1 MSFFSNSSAWL
12 RQRNTVLTFLSIA
25 LFTFSFA
32 VNSSVAINVP
42 IRLPASPR
50 YQGRSVTCPAR
61 CAASGPNPGNWSL
74 YHNFEQLASCKESL
88 FYSFSFSDPVDDPD
102 SFHRIHTCTSFGPDW
117 ATLPVNTSNLALQS
131 KDAPAPVN
139 GTYQIGFWPSSEGL
153 SVSPSLATLVK
164 QLRQYLSNGF
174 GAVDRPTIIFASYG
188 STSVG
193 LYVGQGLQSQG
204 VGDVALAYLERSIAG
219 FNASLGASVA
229 MQFCEPGQTS
239 HHVFG
244 LMATGNGTFAAVQ
257 EALTSWSKAE
267 CLTLPS
273 VQNVTGKVPLATPL
287 YSVSSNSSNIGVNL
301 NSNSTYASADS
312 ISSVRRRRSLA
323 PRSTCSTAQVVSGD
337 TCFTLAEKCGI
348 TPAQFTSYNS
358 ESNECSSLIA
368 GEHVCCSAG
377 TLPDFAP
384 KPQSDGTCATYTVQP
399 DDSCATIA
407 AAYGLTVDDINNFN
421 TDTWAWNTCSPP
433 LYAHEVICL
442 SEGNPPMPAPVSN
455 AICGPQVPGTPTPPS
470 GTNISQLNECPLNA
484 CCDVWG
490 QCGVTAEFCTNTG
503 TGAPGTAAN
512 GTDGC
517 ISNCGT
523 EMVLSSPPA
532 TYRSIAYY
540 EGYNLQRPCLYQDV
554 SQIDTS
560 VYTHIY
566 FSFGVLSS
574 SYVVQIPDKTT
585 LFEFTR
591 FTQIQGAK
599 RILSIGGWA
608 FSTDPSTYM
617 IFREGV
623 TAANRLT
630 MATNIAN
637 FIKEYDLDGVNI
649 DWEYPGAPDIPGIP
663 AASPDDGDNYLAFL
677 AILRNLLDDRE
688 VTIAAPSSYW
698 YLKGFPIK
706 KMAPLLDYII
716 YMTYDLHGQWDSDSQ
731 WSQLGCPTGN
741 CLRSD
746 VNLTETI
753 SALVMITKAGV
764 PSNQVVVGVTS
775 YGRSFAM
782 AEAGCYG
789 PECTFLGS
797 ADDSQAEPGPFTQS
811 PGYIANAEI
820 EAILADPSRVNE
832 SYIDTAS
839 NSNILVYDNTQWVG
853 WMSDGIKASRRS
865 LYKGLAM
872 GGTTDWATDLQK
884 NNSPPYPAKSW
895 AGVIDDV
902 VLDKDPYV
910 EGNRTGNWTFLTCSD
925 PAIQDALYMPCA
937 QRWSE
942 LDASDAWSDAISI
955 WDNID
960 EQKLTGSDDE
970 RKFSYSL
977 MNTFHV
983 GESTNCGLVA
993 PGGSCSDTYPCS
1005 VFEGFG
1011 SGGSG
1016 PAAMVIYESLTV
1028 INSMYS
1034 QFFDA
1039 ISVAAGTYIDNQ
1051 LQDFESTFA
1060 PVPPAPS
1067 DEWLVILTNLL
1078 GLGLTVVAAPYFD
1091 GVFESL
1097 PALSSVL
1104 GEAGA
1109 DTAKDITNAAVAF
1122 GAAIA
1127 SAAIPEGEPGHW
1139 TAQSQDSFTATLGS
1153 VISGW
1158 ANVTQ
1163 NELWNLFNGSETSIT
1178 LLTQMIANG
1187 NLIEGSG
1194 AVPSVSSSTTPETTT
1209 QIESSINKA
1218 FFGFAIPSVWAVSG
1232 TDAFVVD
1239 SGYNCSA
1246 QNPLSDYMTAATQE
1260 ATYSCYNDKLYYL
1273 VRADGKWSGCPAEK
1287 KLGKRADCP
1296 DCGTSECGED
1306 ATYFTAPP
1314 GLSSVGGDAWGG
1326 ITLDD
1331 LIKGSVRTYVAN
1343 GNANGGPVANPLDQD
1358 TLQDL
1363 SSQDITTPGY
1373 IRLPVCSPQVAWASW
1388 SNPSQSNASA
1398 PNYPCNPLQ
1407 GVTKCSGYT
1416 YVDQTTSASPL
1427 VSDCKT
1433 IIQNIQGTNG
1443 EWTTGI
1449 DRQRA
1454 IATYG
1459 SCKFGVQNVGVT
1471 GDVTYYTGSQD
1482 IVTIITEAIA
1492 EYEWEGRVGAKGYM
1506 ECDGDAGHQKVKWG
1520 LY

>member
-1 MSFFSNSSAWL
+1 MP
-12 RQRNTVLTFLSIA
+12 Q
-25 LFTFSFA
+25 
-32 VNSSVAINVP
+32 P
-42 IRLPASPR
+42 P
-50 YQGRSVTCPAR
+50 
-61 CAASGPNPGNWSL
+61 
-74 YHNFEQLASCKESL
+74 
-88 FYSFSFSDPVDDPD
+88 
-102 SFHRIHTCTSFGPDW
+102 
-117 ATLPVNTSNLALQS
+117 
-131 KDAPAPVN
+131 
-139 GTYQIGFWPSSEGL
+139 EGL

-174 GAVDRPTIIFASYG
+174 GAVNRPTITFASYG
-188 STSVG
+188 SSSVG

-219 FNASLGASVA
+219 SNASLGASVA
-229 MQFCEPGQTS
+229 MQFCEP
-239 HHVFG
+239 
-244 LMATGNGTFAAVQ
+244 ATGNGTFAAVQ
-257 EALTSWSKAE
+257 EALTSSSKAE
-267 CLTLPS
+267 CLALPS
-273 VQNVTGKVPLATPL
+273 VQNITGKVPLATPL
-287 YSVSSNSSNIGVNL
+287 YSVSSNSSNISVNL
-301 NSNSTYASADS
+301 NSNSTYASPDS
-312 ISSVRRRRSLA
+312 ISS
-323 PRSTCSTAQVVSGD
+323 VVSGD
-337 TCFTLAEKCGI
+337 TCTTLAEKCGI
-348 TPAQFTSYNS
+348 TPAQFTNYNS

-368 GEHVCCSAG
+368 G
-377 TLPDFAP
+377 
-384 KPQSDGTCATYTVQP
+384 
-399 DDSCATIA
+399 
-407 AAYGLTVDDINNFN
+407 
-421 TDTWAWNTCSPP
+421 
-433 LYAHEVICL
+433 
-442 SEGNPPMPAPVSN
+442 
-455 AICGPQVPGTPTPPS
+455 
-470 GTNISQLNECPLNA
+470 
-484 CCDVWG
+484 
-490 QCGVTAEFCTNTG
+490 
-503 TGAPGTAAN
+503 APGTAAN
-512 GTDGC
+512 GTDVC

-523 EMVLSSPPA
+523 EMVLNSPPT

-540 EGYNLQRPCLYQDV
+540 KGYNVQRPCLYQNV

-560 VYTHIY
+560 IYTHIY
-566 FSFGVLSS
+566 FSFGALSS
-574 SYVVQIPDKTT
+574 SYIVQIPDKTT

-637 FIKEYDLDGVNI
+637 FIKEYDLDG
-649 DWEYPGAPDIPGIP
+649 APDIPGIP

-706 KMAPLLDYII
+706 KMAPLLDCII

-731 WSQLGCPTGN
+731 WSQLGYSTGN

-797 ADDSQAEPGPFTQS
+797 ADGSQAKPGPCTQS
-811 PGYIANAEI
+811 PGYIPNAEI
-820 EAILADPSRVNE
+820 EAILADPSRVTE
-832 SYIDTAS
+832 SYIDTAG
-839 NSNILVYDNTQWVG
+839 NSNILVYDDTQLVG

-884 NNSPPYPAKSW
+884 DNPPPYPAKSW

-902 VLDKDPYV
+902 VLDK
-910 EGNRTGNWTFLTCSD
+910 
-925 PAIQDALYMPCA
+925 
-937 QRWSE
+937 RWSE
-942 LDASDAWSDAISI
+942 LDASDAWSDTISI
-955 WDNID
+955 WENID

-1005 VFEGFG
+1005 
-1011 SGGSG
+1011 
-1016 PAAMVIYESLTV
+1016 
-1028 INSMYS
+1028 MYS

-1067 DEWLVILTNLL
+1067 
-1078 GLGLTVVAAPYFD
+1078 LGLTAVAAPYFD

-1104 GEAGA
+1104 GDAGA
-1109 DTAKDITNAAVAF
+1109 DTAKDISNAAVAF

-1127 SAAIPEGEPGHW
+1127 SAVIPEGEPGHW

-1163 NELWNLFNGSETSIT
+1163 NQLWDLFNGSETSIT

-1194 AVPSVSSSTTPETTT
+1194 AVPSVSPSTTPETTT

-1232 TDAFVVD
+1232 ADAFVVD

-1246 QNPLSDYMTAATQE
+1246 QNPLSGYMTAATQE

-1273 VRADGKWSGCPAEK
+1273 
-1287 KLGKRADCP
+1287 
-1296 DCGTSECGED
+1296 CGED
-1306 ATYFTAPP
+1306 ATYFTAPR
-1314 GLSSVGGDAWGG
+1314 GLSSLGGDAWGG

-1363 SSQDITTPGY
+1363 SNQDITTPGY

-1388 SNPSQSNASA
+1388 SNPSPSNASA

-1443 EWTTGI
+1443 QWTTGI

-1482 IVTIITEAIA
+1482 IVTIITEAIT
-1492 EYEWEGRVGAKGYM
+1492 ECEWEGRVGAKGYM

>member
-1 MSFFSNSSAWL
+1 ML
-12 RQRNTVLTFLSIA
+12 DP
-25 LFTFSFA
+25 
-32 VNSSVAINVP
+32 SVIHP
-42 IRLPASPR
+42 G
-50 YQGRSVTCPAR
+50 YQGRSVFCPAR
-61 CAASGPNPGNWSL
+61 CAASGPNPGNRSL
-74 YHNFEQLASCKESL
+74 YHNFEQLASCEESL

-102 SFHRIHTCTSFGPDW
+102 SFHRIYTCTSFGPDW

-131 KDAPAPVN
+131 KEAPAPVN
-139 GTYQIGFWPSSEGL
+139 GTYQIGSWPSSEGL

-164 QLRQYLSNGF
+164 QFRQYLSNGF
-174 GAVDRPTIIFASYG
+174 GAVNHPTIIFASYG

-219 FNASLGASVA
+219 SNASLGASVT
-229 MQFCEPGQTS
+229 MQFRQPGQTS
-239 HHVFG
+239 HHIFG

-257 EALTSWSKAE
+257 DALTSWSKAE
-267 CLTLPS
+267 CLAFPS
-273 VQNVTGKVPLATPL
+273 VQNVTGRVPLATPL
-287 YSVSSNSSNIGVNL
+287 YSFSSNASNISVNL
-301 NSNSTYASADS
+301 NSNSTYASPDS

-323 PRSTCSTAQVVSGD
+323 PRTTCSTAQVVSGD
-337 TCFTLAEKCGI
+337 TCTTLAEKCGI
-348 TPAQFTSYNS
+348 TPAQFTKYNS
-358 ESNECSSLIA
+358 ESKECSSLVA

-377 TLPDFAP
+377 TLPDFAS
-384 KPQSDGTCATYTVQP
+384 KPQSDGTGATYTVQP
-399 DDSCATIA
+399 NDSCVTIA
-407 AAYGLTVDDINNFN
+407 AAYGLTIDDINNFN
-421 TDTWAWNTCSPP
+421 TGTWAWNTCSRP

-442 SEGNPPMPAPVSN
+442 SEGNPPMPASVSN

-470 GTNISQLNECPLNA
+470 GTN
-484 CCDVWG
+484 
-490 QCGVTAEFCTNTG
+490 CGVTAEFCTNTG
-503 TGAPGTAAN
+503 TGAPGTAAK
-512 GTDGC
+512 GTEGC

-523 EMVLSSPPA
+523 EMVRSSPPA
-532 TYRSIAYY
+532 TYRSIGYY
-540 EGYNLQRPCLYQDV
+540 EGFNLQRPCLYQDV

-560 VYTHIY
+560 AYTHNY

-574 SYVVQIPDKTT
+574 SYMVQIPHKTT

-591 FTQIQGAK
+591 FKQIRGAK

-637 FIKEYDLDGVNI
+637 FIKEHDLDGVNI

-663 AASPDDGDNYLAFL
+663 PASPDDGDNYHAFL
-677 AILRNLLDDRE
+677 AILRNLLHDRE

-698 YLKGFPIK
+698 YVKGFPIK

-716 YMTYDLHGQWDSDSQ
+716 YMTYDLHGQWDAHSD

-746 VNLTETI
+746 
-753 SALVMITKAGV
+753 
-764 PSNQVVVGVTS
+764 
-775 YGRSFAM
+775 
-782 AEAGCYG
+782 
-789 PECTFLGS
+789 
-797 ADDSQAEPGPFTQS
+797 PGPCTQS

-820 EAILADPSRVNE
+820 EAILADRSRVTQ
-832 SYIDTAS
+832 SYIDIAS
-839 NSNILVYDNTQWVG
+839 DSNILVYDDTQWVG

-884 NNSPPYPAKSW
+884 DNPPPYPAKSW

-910 EGNRTGNWTFLTCSD
+910 EGNRTGNWTSLTCSD
-925 PAIQDALYMPCA
+925 PAMQDVLYMPCA

-942 LDASDAWSDAISI
+942 LDASDAWSDAIGI
-955 WDNID
+955 WENID
-960 EQKLTGSDDE
+960 KQKLTGSNDE
-970 RKFSYSL
+970 KKFSYSL

-993 PGGSCSDTYPCS
+993 PGGSCSDSYPCS

-1016 PAAMVIYESLTV
+1016 PAAM
-1028 INSMYS
+1028 MYS

-1078 GLGLTVVAAPYFD
+1078 GLGLTAVAAPYFD

-1109 DTAKDITNAAVAF
+1109 DTAKDISNAAVAF

-1127 SAAIPEGEPGHW
+1127 SAAIPEGEQGHW
-1139 TAQSQDSFTATLGS
+1139 TAHSQESFTATLGS
-1153 VISGW
+1153 VVSGW

-1163 NELWNLFNGSETSIT
+1163 NQLWNLFNGSETSIA
-1178 LLTQMIANG
+1178 LLTRMIANG
-1187 NLIEGSG
+1187 DLIEGSS
-1194 AVPSVSSSTTPETTT
+1194 AAPSVKPSTTPETTT
-1209 QIESSINKA
+1209 QSESSIDKA

-1232 TDAFVVD
+1232 AAAFVVD
-1239 SGYNCSA
+1239 SGYPCSA

-1273 VRADGKWSGCPAEK
+1273 VRRDLLHGA
-1287 KLGKRADCP
+1287 
-1296 DCGTSECGED
+1296 
-1306 ATYFTAPP
+1306 P
-1314 GLSSVGGDAWGG
+1314 GLSSLGGGAWGG

-1331 LIKGSVRTYVAN
+1331 LIKGSVRTYAAN
-1343 GNANGGPVANPLDQD
+1343 GNVNGGPVANPLDPD

-1363 SSQDITTPGY
+1363 SNQDITTPGY

-1416 YVDQTTSASPL
+1416 YVDQTTPASPL

-1433 IIQNIQGTNG
+1433 IIHNIQGTG
-1443 EWTTGI
+1443 GHWTTGI

-1492 EYEWEGRVGAKGYM
+1492 KYEWEGRVGAKGYM
-1506 ECDGDAGHQKVKWG
+1506 ECDGDAGHQKVK
-1520 LY
+1520 